1 MMEGQ
6 DMTAVATALATMAMI
21 IGAGWLLGHRGTLG
35 TGGLPVMGRICFTV
49 ATPCLLFTTVA
60 HANLDLLVSRS
71 ALVAA
76 VTATACAL
84 VAIVMLALVW
94 HRGAGDV
101 VVGTLAAS
109 YVNAGNL
116 GLPLAVYL
124 LGDAVAVVPPLLFQ
138 LLVIAPIAFTVL
150 DTHRATTSPGLR
162 GIAAQ
167 TVRNPIIVGSLSGL
181 FLAALPWTLP
191 ALLFGPFTLIGA
203 AAAPLALL
211 LFGMS
216 IAAPRAGGEATRRRE
231 LVLVTVLRTVV
242 SPCLAL
248 LLGHLLGL
256 HGPALL
262 TVVTMAALPTAQN
275 VLVYATQ
282 YRRGQALARDAGIVT
297 TILAVPLLL
306 IIAAA
311 LG

>member
-1 MMEGQ
+1 
-6 DMTAVATALATMAMI
+6 MTAVATALATMAMI
-21 IGAGWLLGHRGTLG
+21 IGAGWLLGRRGTLG
-35 TGGLPVMGRICFTV
+35 AGGLPVMGRICFTV

-60 HANLDLLVSRS
+60 HANLHLLVSRS

-84 VAIVMLALVW
+84 IAIVMLALVW
-94 HRGAGDV
+94 HRAAGDV

-150 DTHRATTSPGLR
+150 DSHGTTTSPGLV

-167 TVRNPIIVGSLSGL
+167 TIRNPIIVGSLSGL
-181 FLAALPWTLP
+181 LLAALPWTLP
-191 ALLFGPFTLIGA
+191 ALLFGPFALIGA

-231 LVLVTVLRTVV
+231 LVMVTVLRTVV

-256 HGPALL
+256 HGAALL

-282 YRRGQALARDAGIVT
+282 YGRGQALARDAGVLT
-297 TILAVPLLL
+297 TVLAVPTLL
-306 IIAAA
+306 IIAAT

>member
-1 MMEGQ
+1 
-6 DMTAVATALATMAMI
+6 MTAVATALATMAMI
-21 IGAGWLLGHRGTLG
+21 IGAGWLLGRRGTLG
-35 TGGLPVMGRICFTV
+35 TGALPVMGRICFTV

-60 HANLDLLVSRS
+60 HANLHLLLSRA

-76 VTATACAL
+76 ATATACAL

-94 HRGAGDV
+94 HRAASDV

-150 DTHRATTSPGLR
+150 DSHGATTSPGLV

-181 FLAALPWTLP
+181 LLAALPWTLP

-216 IAAPRAGGEATRRRE
+216 IAAPRAGGEATRGRE

-256 HGPALL
+256 HGAALL

-282 YRRGQALARDAGIVT
+282 YGRGQALARDAGVLT
-297 TILAVPLLL
+297 TVLAVPTLL
-306 IIAAA
+306 IIAAT

>member
-1 MMEGQ
+1 
-6 DMTAVATALATMAMI
+6 MTAVATALATMAAI
-21 IGAGWLLGHRGTLG
+21 IGAGWLLGRRGTLG

-60 HANLDLLVSRS
+60 HANLHLLLSRS

-76 VTATACAL
+76 VTASACAL
-84 VAIVMLALVW
+84 VAIVVLALFW
-94 HRGAGDV
+94 RRAASDV
-101 VVGTLAAS
+101 VVGALAAS

-150 DTHRATTSPGLR
+150 DTHRATSSPGLV

-167 TVRNPIIVGSLSGL
+167 TLRNPIIVGSLSGL
-181 FLAALPWTLP
+181 LLAALPWTLP
-191 ALLFGPFTLIGA
+191 AILFGPFTLIGA

-248 LLGHLLGL
+248 LLGHVLGL
-256 HGPALL
+256 HGAALL

-282 YRRGQALARDAGIVT
+282 YGRGQALARDAGVLT
-297 TILAVPLLL
+297 TVLAVPTLL
-306 IIAAA
+306 IIAAT